1 LIFGKKEIIGLDI
14 GSSAIKLAELRE
26 AQNRYQLKNIGEA
39 LIPPEA
45 IVNKVIINS
54 GAVVEAISTLVK
66 DLGVKTKDV
75 AISISGHSVI
85 IKKVSIPNMSE
96 KELREAIPW
105 ELEQNIPHSI
115 DNVNYDFQILP
126 GESQEGNMDVL
137 IVAAKKDVTEDYI
150 AVANEAG
157 LNPVVVDVDVFAL
170 ENMFEINYPLT
181 DEVLALINI
190 GASVTNINIL
200 KGGVSIFARDITAGG
215 RQFTEWIQKEF
226 NIGYDEAEKMKYS
239 LGLTGISKDLD
250 RITRD
255 FADLICGEI
264 ERTIDFFTT
273 TTSQKE
279 TVRKIVL
286 GGGSSKVPYIKER
299 LVERIGA
306 SVEIVN
312 PFKNIIHDPR
322 DFDPEYILDI
332 APKMG
337 VVIGLALRRKGD
349 K

>member
-1 LIFGKKEIIGLDI
+1 MVFGKKEIIGLDI

-26 AQNRYQLKNIGEA
+26 ARNGYQLKNIGEA

-45 IVNKVIINS
+45 IVNKAIINS
-54 GAVVEAISTLVK
+54 GAVVEMISTLVK
-66 DLGVKTKDV
+66 DLGVKTKDA

-85 IKKVSIPNMSE
+85 IKKVSLPKMID
-96 KELREAIPW
+96 KELHEAIPW
-105 ELEQNIPHSI
+105 ELEQNIPNSI

-126 GESQEGNMDVL
+126 GENPEGNMDVL
-137 IVAAKKDVTEDYI
+137 IVAAKKDITEDYI
-150 AVANEAG
+150 SVTNEAG

-170 ENMFEINYPLT
+170 ENMFEINYPVA
-181 DEVLALINI
+181 DEVIALINI
-190 GASVTNINIL
+190 GASITNINIL

-226 NIGYDEAEKMKYS
+226 DVGYDEAEKMKYS
-239 LGLTGISKDLD
+239 LGLTGDSKELD
-250 RITRD
+250 KITHD
-255 FADLICGEI
+255 FTDLICGEI
-264 ERTIDFFTT
+264 ERTIDFFTA
-273 TTSQKE
+273 TSVKE
-279 TVRKIVL
+279 TVRKIIL
-286 GGGSSKVPYIKER
+286 GGGSSKVPYIKEK
-299 LVERIGA
+299 LEERIGA

-312 PFKNIIHDPR
+312 PFKNILYDVR

-337 VVIGLALRRKGD
+337 VAIGLALRRRGD